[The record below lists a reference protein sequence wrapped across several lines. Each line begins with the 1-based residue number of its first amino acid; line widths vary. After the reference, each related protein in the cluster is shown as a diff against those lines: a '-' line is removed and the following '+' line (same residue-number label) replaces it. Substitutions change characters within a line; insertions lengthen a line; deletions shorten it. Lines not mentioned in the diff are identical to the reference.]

1 MTHLSHKQGTV
12 FSRISP
18 IQIIFLLYLLECG
31 QLLTPPGPAL
41 TDQLV
46 TMGHPRSDHNQNQ
59 LQTSAQIHSL
69 LDQSNNLSEK
79 IDELLEQFE
88 EQGKTLPRD
97 FLEQ

>member
-1 MTHLSHKQGTV
+1 MHLKKVEYSQG
-12 FSRISP
+12 
-18 IQIIFLLYLLECG
+18 IIENLIKPLFLFCFPECG
-31 QLLTPPGPAL
+31 PLLTPPGSAL
-41 TDQLV
+41 QDQLV

-79 IDELLEQFE
+79 FDELLEQFE
-88 EQGKTLPRD
+88 EQGKALPRD